1 MTYKDLEIIPVPD
14 ELKKELHSVKYVLD
28 NSENSGLCV
37 RVLENMGF
45 WESEDYYTIKNVNE
59 NGGNIGVHGFIY
71 NTEVYNFLENNEVEI
86 ARHIV
91 DTWTENIDVDKY
103 IDDATEWTYIFD
115 GPDGFNL
122 KTLATCVSIIDM
134 SPYYRFIDNL
144 RNSSKKNKDLQ
155 KLYLFDLYL
164 LLENEE
170 MPVEFST
177 QHFACIFA
185 LESVCREFEKND

>member
-1 MTYKDLEIIPVPD
+1 MTYKDLEKIPVPD

-28 NSENSGLCV
+28 NSEKPGLCV

-45 WESEDYYTIKNVNE
+45 EDSQDYFTVKNVNE

-86 ARHIV
+86 SRHIV
-91 DTWTENIDVDKY
+91 DTWSENINVDEF
-103 IDDATEWTYIFD
+103 IDEASDWADIEDDSENI
-115 GPDGFNL
+115 NL
-122 KTLATCVSIIDM
+122 ETLSICLSIIDR
-134 SPYYRFIDNL
+134 SPYFARE
-144 RNSSKKNKDLQ
+144 RKSKEMK
-155 KLYLFDLYL
+155 KLFLFDLYL